1 MMARRVGKWGGL
13 GLVLAALLAGAALAQ
28 PARPVPATP
37 QVYAVAFTAQ
47 WCPNCRIADP
57 AVRRAVGYVNDRALG
72 TVWVDVTS
80 EESWT
85 ASSQAVVDAG
95 VDRVH
100 NLYVTY
106 TGLTVLTAADS
117 GEPLG
122 CLTRAQTDIAM
133 AEAMRAALQRVRT
146 LPAGRRGP
154 LRPSCPPPRT
164 DR

>member
-1 MMARRVGKWGGL
+1 MAAARAKRRGAVG
-13 GLVLAALLAGAALAQ
+13 VVASAILAGAALAQ
-28 PARPVPATP
+28 PAPSPRAPS
-37 QVYAVAFTAQ
+37 VYAVVFTAQ

-57 AVRRAVGYVNDRALG
+57 AVRRAVGYVNNPALG
-72 TVWVDVTS
+72 TVWVDLTS
-80 EESWT
+80 ERTWT
-85 ASSQAVVDAG
+85 ASNQAVVDAG

-122 CLTRAQTDIAM
+122 CLTRAQSDIAM
-133 AEAMRAALQRVRT
+133 AEAMRAALERVRT
-146 LPAGRRGP
+146 FPAGRRGP
-154 LRPSCPPPRT
+154 LRPTCPPPRT